1 MINLNLMLKQCTINA
16 MGLSTWKEMTKD
28 STEKRLHIQTLPEEG
43 FTIVSDSNI
52 LKSLTES
59 CCITNAFDLK

>member
-43 FTIVSDSNI
+43 FTIV
-52 LKSLTES
+52 
-59 CCITNAFDLK
+59 